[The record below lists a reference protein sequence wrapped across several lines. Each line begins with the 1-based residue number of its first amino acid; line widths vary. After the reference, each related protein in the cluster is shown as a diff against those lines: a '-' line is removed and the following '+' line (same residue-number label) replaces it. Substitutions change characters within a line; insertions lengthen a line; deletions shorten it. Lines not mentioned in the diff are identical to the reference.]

1 MDFVF
6 NLPTSSRG
14 FDGIMTIVDRFS
26 RLVKFLSMKTASSV
40 ADVAR
45 LFFDN
50 WLCVFGAPS
59 KIISD
64 RDVRFQSKFWESLS

>member
-1 MDFVF
+1 MDFVV
-6 NLPTSSRG
+6 NLPISSRG

-26 RLVKFLSMKTASSV
+26 RLVKFIPMKTASSA

-64 RDVRFQSKFWESLS
+64 RDVRF

>member
-1 MDFVF
+1 MDFIV
-6 NLPTSSRG
+6 NLPMSVRG
-14 FDGIMTIVDRFS
+14 FDGIMTIVDRFL
-26 RLVKFLSMKTASSV
+26 RLVKFIPMKTASSA

-50 WLCVFGAPS
+50 WLCVFGSPS

-64 RDVRFQSKFWESLS
+64 RDVRF